1 MMKTVIFDMDGVLV
15 DSEYTYLESKTEILK
30 EAGYDK
36 DISYQYQFMGTTG
49 EYMWSEMKRD
59 LDLPEP
65 VNYYIDLMDFKRHE
79 MISRDGVRAVEG
91 SIKFVRQLVDKGFRL
106 AVASSSTK
114 DEIIQNMQ
122 SLGIDDCFEILLSSE
137 EVANSKPEPD
147 VFLKVAEL
155 MGVSPTECVVI
166 EDTRNGT
173 LSAYRAGTYCIGF
186 ANPDYPNQDLSV
198 AHEIVTSFR
207 DIDIESL
214 KNEIKV

>member
-1 MMKTVIFDMDGVLV
+1 MKTVIFDMDGVLV

-59 LDLPEP
+59 LDLPES

-79 MISRDGVRAVEG
+79 MIRRDGVRAVEG
-91 SIKFVRQLVDKGFRL
+91 SIKFVRQLVDEGFRL

-147 VFLKVAEL
+147 VFLRVAEL

-173 LSAYRAGTYCIGF
+173 LSASRAGTYCIGF
-186 ANPDYPNQDLSV
+186 ANPDYPSQDLS
-198 AHEIVTSFR
+198 AADEIVTSFR

-214 KNEIKV
+214 KNK